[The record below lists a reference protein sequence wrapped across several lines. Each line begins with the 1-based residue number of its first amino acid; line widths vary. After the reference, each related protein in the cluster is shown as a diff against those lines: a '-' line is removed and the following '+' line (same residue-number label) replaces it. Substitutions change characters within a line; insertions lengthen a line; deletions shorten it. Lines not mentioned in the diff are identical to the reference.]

1 MASSLVPKCAA
12 GYREGAMVTLRVSRT
27 LALAGAAVVTLALA
41 ATFTALE
48 ADRIYRTWRATASAD
63 AHVTS
68 DAFTEAAATWLRRE
82 QHDTIRRVA
91 EVMATGEF
99 RAVEVVLDG
108 ESIVSAGVQAEMN
121 DSPNPGAVGA
131 RSSIERHGARWILQT
146 SIPVPSAVGVVRTQQ
161 DVSVSHAALVHAIVR
176 IGALGLGSWIA
187 LTALAWS
194 VGRGWI
200 RRRKVLGHAGA
211 PTAAS
216 HQVEHASILAID
228 RRTKA
233 TRIND
238 VSVRL
243 SPKQFALLSLLASDE
258 GKVFSEADILLAVW
272 PNSKYAD
279 ANDVRQ
285 CIYQLRR
292 RLDAAAAGGAQ
303 HVRNVKGFGYG
314 FVSAVPAPNAGA
326 EAEVPAREEP
336 SHALYEQT

>member
-12 GYREGAMVTLRVSRT
+12 GYREEDMAPLRVSRT
-27 LALAGAAVVTLALA
+27 LALTAAAVVTLALA
-41 ATFTALE
+41 ATLTAIE
-48 ADRIYRTWRATASAD
+48 ADRVYRTWRTTASAD
-63 AHVTS
+63 AYVTS
-68 DAFTEAAATWLRRE
+68 DAFTEAADTWLRRG
-82 QHDTIRRVA
+82 QFDTIRRVA
-91 EVMATGEF
+91 AVMATGDF
-99 RAVEVVLDG
+99 RAVEIVLDG
-108 ESIVSAGVQAEMN
+108 ESVVSAGVQADMN
-121 DSPNPGAVGA
+121 DLPEPADGAQ
-131 RSSIERHGARWILQT
+131 SSIERHGARWILQT
-146 SIPVPSAVGVVRTQQ
+146 SVPIPSAVGVVRTQQ
-161 DVSVSHAALVHAIVR
+161 DVSVSHAAMVHAIVR

-200 RRRKVLGHAGA
+200 RRRKGLGHAGA

-216 HQVEHASILAID
+216 HEVEYASILAID

-258 GKVFSEADILLAVW
+258 GKVFSEADILQAVW

-285 CIYQLRR
+285 CVYQLRR
-292 RLDAAAAGGAQ
+292 RLDAAAAGGSQ
-303 HVRNVKGFGYG
+303 HVCNVKGFGYR
-314 FVSAVPAPNAGA
+314 FVSAVPAPSAGA
-326 EAEVPAREEP
+326 EAEVLAREEP
-336 SHALYEQT
+336 SHALYGQT

>member
-1 MASSLVPKCAA
+1 MASLLVPKCAA
-12 GYREGAMVTLRVSRT
+12 GYREEDMATLRVSRT
-27 LALAGAAVVTLALA
+27 LALTAAAVVTLALA
-41 ATFTALE
+41 ATLTAIE
-48 ADRIYRTWRATASAD
+48 ADRTYRTWRATASAD
-63 AHVTS
+63 AYVTS

-108 ESIVSAGVQAEMN
+108 ESIVSAGVQADMN
-121 DSPNPGAVGA
+121 DLPDSADGGQ
-131 RSSIERHGARWILQT
+131 SSIERHGGRWILLT
-146 SIPVPSAVGVVRTQQ
+146 SIPIPSAVGVVRTQQ
-161 DVSVSHAALVHAIVR
+161 DVSVSHAAMIHAIVR
-176 IGALGLGSWIA
+176 IRALGLGSWIA

-200 RRRKVLGHAGA
+200 RRRKALGHADA

-216 HQVEHASILAID
+216 HEVESASILTVD
-228 RRTKA
+228 TRTKT

-272 PNSKYAD
+272 PDSKYAD

-292 RLDAAAAGGAQ
+292 RLDATAAGGAE
-303 HVRNVKGFGYG
+303 HVRNVKGFGYR
-314 FVSAVPAPNAGA
+314 FVSAVPAPSAGA
-326 EAEVPAREEP
+326 EAEVPVGQEP